1 MMARISLLPLLFALL
16 VSSFA
21 DEPAIRVDDEC
32 KFSADIPVVEDYL
45 RLITFSDPYK
55 GNFDA
60 GVTVIEYFDP
70 NCPHCKTLH
79 PIMNE
84 VIADQG
90 EDARFFMIPFVLWQY
105 SVPQA
110 EALFVAGQD
119 GKYFEMLDAQYE
131 RQKPGGLIFDELV
144 QIAVEIGLDKDVF
157 KSRMEKGLNQRMIMA
172 RRQEISELG
181 IRGTPS
187 VMINGK
193 FVASD
198 SKSTACITEL
208 IEREVA
214 ALEQG

>member
-1 MMARISLLPLLFALL
+1 MVRASLIPLLFALL
-16 VSSFA
+16 FGFQHEDA
-21 DEPAIRVDDEC
+21 PIRVVEEC
-32 KFSADIPVVEDYL
+32 EFASDIPVVEDYL
-45 RLITFSDPYK
+45 RLITFADPYK
-55 GNFDA
+55 GNYDA
-60 GVTVIEYFDP
+60 DVTVIEYFDP

-84 VIADQG
+84 VVASNST
-90 EDARFFMIPFVLWQY
+90 DARFFMVPFVLWQY

-131 RQKPGGLIFDELV
+131 HQKAGGLSIEELV
-144 QIAVEIGLDKDVF
+144 QIAGDIGLDKEVF
-157 KSRMEKGLNQRMIMA
+157 RSRMEKGMNRTMILT

-193 FVASD
+193 FVASG
-198 SKSTACITEL
+198 SKSLTCINEL
-208 IEREVA
+208 IQKEAA
-214 ALEQG
+214 ALKQG